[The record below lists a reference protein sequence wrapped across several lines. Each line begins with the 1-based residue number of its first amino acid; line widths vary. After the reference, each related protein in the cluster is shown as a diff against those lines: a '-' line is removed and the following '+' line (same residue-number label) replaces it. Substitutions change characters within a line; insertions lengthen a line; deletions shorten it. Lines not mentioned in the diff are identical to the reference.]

1 MSTRSTI
8 TLSTPEG
15 YQSIY
20 CHNDGYL
27 SHNGAILK
35 EFYDTEDKVK
45 ELIKLGSLSSLE
57 KNLAPEEDQEHN
69 FHNRV
74 DDVTVAYHRDRGE
87 DLAIALYDTL
97 EEVYADKEDY
107 NYVFVD
113 GQWWLLKEGL
123 YTDVTLV
130 KF

>member
-8 TLSTPEG
+8 TLSTPDG

-45 ELIKLGSLSSLE
+45 ELIKLGSLSSLN
-57 KNLAPEEDQEHN
+57 KNLAPEEDQEHS
-69 FHNRV
+69 FHKPASQ
-74 DDVTVAYHRDRGE
+74 VTVAYHRDRGE
-87 DLAIALYDTL
+87 DLNIALYDTL
-97 EEVYADKEDY
+97 EEVYDDREEY

-113 GQWWLLKEGL
+113 GQWWLLEKCSFA
-123 YTDVTLV
+123 
-130 KF
+130 KFQLSEF